1 MKLLKNIL
9 VAVDFSESS
18 DRAIDI
24 SIQLAKVFNS
34 SISIIHVSSSETLTK
49 ETEKKIEI
57 YTYNRISEIKVRIFK
72 EGLDIPD
79 VIIEKGIAFEK
90 IIQVAQKKNVNVIMV
105 GSGLKSHDDNFKL
118 GTTVEKLMRKNQ
130 IPLWVVK
137 NEPVKPIK
145 NILCPVDFS
154 NPSKRALQNAIILA
168 RSFNA
173 HLSIIHIFT
182 PYGES
187 SIRLGSRINAQNENL
202 FKERKAAFSNFLANF
217 NLKSIAYTKELL
229 KGNNP
234 NIEIIKTIEKQ
245 KADLLLMGT
254 TGKTGISRLLM
265 GSTTEKVTRELPCSL
280 ITTKEQDITD
290 DFLESYLQ
298 GVESILIP
306 ARVLLKKGKF
316 NEAIDKFLIG
326 LRQYPDNIPIING
339 LISSYT
345 SKENQQKVK
354 FYTAYKNEILNRYWD
369 K

>member
-9 VAVDFSESS
+9 VAVDFSEPS
-18 DRAIDI
+18 DRAIDV

-34 SISIIHVSSSETLTK
+34 SISIIHVSSDETLTK

-57 YTYNRISEIKVRIFK
+57 YTYNRISEIKVKIFK
-72 EGLDIPD
+72 ENLDIPE

-90 IIQVAQKKNVNVIMV
+90 IIQVAQKKNVNVIIV
-105 GSGLKSHDDNFKL
+105 GSGSKSHDDKFKL

-145 NILCPVDFS
+145 SILCPVDFS
-154 NPSKRALQNAIILA
+154 SSSKRALQNAITLA

-173 HLSIIHIFT
+173 NLSIIHIFT
-182 PYGES
+182 PYVGS

-202 FKERKAAFSNFLANF
+202 YKERKAVFSDFLAHF

-229 KGNNP
+229 KGNP
-234 NIEIIKTIEKQ
+234 NVEIIKTIEKQ
-245 KADLLLMGT
+245 QTDLLLMGT

-280 ITTKEQDITD
+280 VTTKEQDITD

-306 ARVLLKKGKF
+306 AKELLKKGKY
-316 NEAIDKFLIG
+316 NEAIDKYLMG
-326 LRQYPDNIPIING
+326 LRQYPDNVPIING

-345 SKENQQKVK
+345 SIENQQKVK
-354 FYTAYKNEILNRYWD
+354 FYTAYKNEILKRYWD